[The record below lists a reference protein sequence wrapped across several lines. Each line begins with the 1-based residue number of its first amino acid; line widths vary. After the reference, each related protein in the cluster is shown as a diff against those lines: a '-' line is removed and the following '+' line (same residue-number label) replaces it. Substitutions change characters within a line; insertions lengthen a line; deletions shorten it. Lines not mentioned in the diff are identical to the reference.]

1 MRRRKT
7 NFYIGVLRHG
17 DLYIRVLRFTHRY
30 RITDRKAPHTE
41 REREREAMEVELKE
55 MLHDLESLKQSLPD
69 PSHRASIDKVFF
81 QIHSYSYVCMYV
93 CMYMSL
99 DHC

>member
-1 MRRRKT
+1 MI
-7 NFYIGVLRHG
+7 YISEFSDSH
-17 DLYIRVLRFTHRY
+17 
-30 RITDRKAPHTE
+30 TDTE
-41 REREREAMEVELKE
+41 LQIEKLHREREREAMEVELKE

-93 CMYMSL
+93 CI
-99 DHC
+99 

>member
-1 MRRRKT
+1 
-7 NFYIGVLRHG
+7 
-17 DLYIRVLRFTHRY
+17 
-30 RITDRKAPHTE
+30 
-41 REREREAMEVELKE
+41 MEVELKE